1 MLALWCLL
9 MSAIAGT
16 VTIDVLDVG
25 QGDSILIRSP
35 EGKSVLID
43 GGTGKVDVVP
53 LLRERGIDELNMVV
67 GTHAHADH
75 IGGLDEVFEAIPVKV
90 YLDNG
95 MPHTTKT
102 YAKVME
108 LVEQKDIRYIE
119 GKRDQEFN
127 LGKEI
132 QLQIIHPQNILQRNT
147 RSDLNSNSVVIRM
160 IHGDNCFLFT
170 GDAEEPTE
178 DQLVRQDIGTCDVL
192 KVAHHGSNHSSTSHF
207 LQAVEPKIAV
217 ISLGANNRYGHPGEE
232 AMARLERTGA
242 EIYRTDTMGTVTIT
256 SDGTTLQ
263 VETKKEAVV
272 HKVDAGKIKEIAH
285 ITTDT
290 TVITDATGKFD
301 INTASQEQ
309 LETISGIG
317 PSKATA
323 IIAYRTEHGPFTNI
337 NDLVKVSGVGP
348 KTVEKI
354 AAAAYVIS
362 Q

>member
-43 GGTGKVDVVP
+43 GGTGKVDVVS
-53 LLRERGIDELNMVV
+53 LLRERGIEELNMVV

-102 YAKVME
+102 YSKVME

-132 QLQIIHPQNILQRNT
+132 KLQIIHPQNVLLRNT

-178 DQLVRQDIGTCDVL
+178 DQLVRQDIGT
-192 KVAHHGSNHSSTSHF
+192 
-207 LQAVEPKIAV
+207 
-217 ISLGANNRYGHPGEE
+217 
-232 AMARLERTGA
+232 
-242 EIYRTDTMGTVTIT
+242 
-256 SDGTTLQ
+256 
-263 VETKKEAVV
+263 
-272 HKVDAGKIKEIAH
+272 
-285 ITTDT
+285 
-290 TVITDATGKFD
+290 
-301 INTASQEQ
+301 
-309 LETISGIG
+309 
-317 PSKATA
+317 
-323 IIAYRTEHGPFTNI
+323 
-337 NDLVKVSGVGP
+337 
-348 KTVEKI
+348 
-354 AAAAYVIS
+354 
-362 Q
+362 